1 MFHFK
6 LIATSRAI
14 GCAVALGLMAP
25 APLAAQTAP
34 IISGTDRFHPVVAQN
49 GMVASQEALATRVGV
64 SILEKGG
71 NAVDAAI
78 ATGFAL
84 AVTLPRAGNLG
95 GGGFMMIHMAEKG
108 TTEALDYR
116 EKAPAG
122 AHRDMFLDEE
132 GNADSTKSRFSGL
145 AIGVPGTV
153 AGFAEAFE
161 RHGSGNVTWAE
172 LVAPAI
178 VLAEE
183 GIVVT
188 PDLSASL
195 ISRITRLSQDPATA
209 EIFYKNGT
217 IPYFPGDLLKQ
228 TDLAQTLRTIAE
240 TGATGFYT
248 GDIAGKIAAK
258 VQAAGGSMTVD
269 DLASY
274 RAVWREP
281 VRGTYRGYEIAS
293 MPPPSSGGTHIV
305 QMLNMLESF
314 DLQETG
320 FNSAATLHVMAEA
333 MRRAYADRSEYL
345 GDPDFVEVPV
355 KGLTDKDYAQTL
367 LETIS
372 LEAATPSTEI
382 GPNNPLPFESNET
395 THYSVVDKDGNAVSN
410 TYTLNFSYGVGMVA
424 DGTGILLNNELD
436 DFSAKPGV
444 PNAYGLIGGD
454 ANAVE
459 PEKRPLSS
467 MTPTLVL
474 QEGEV
479 MLATGSPGGSR
490 IITTTLQIILNVI
503 DHGMNI
509 AEATAA
515 PRVHHQWY
523 PDELRI
529 EEGLSPDTI
538 RLLEG
543 LGHTV
548 ALKNAMGS
556 TQSILKVGEQLTG
569 SSDPRRDGAL
579 TAGY

>member
-1 MFHFK
+1 MFHFRLK
-6 LIATSRAI
+6 ATSRAI
-14 GCAVALGLMAP
+14 GCAVALGLTAP

-49 GMVASQEALATRVGV
+49 GMVASQEAVATRVGL

-95 GGGFMMIHMAEKG
+95 GGGFMMIHMADKG

-116 EKAPAG
+116 EKAPSG

-161 RHGSGNVTWAE
+161 RHGSGAVTWAD

-178 VLAEE
+178 ILAEE

-195 ISRITRLSQDPATA
+195 ISRITRLSRDPAAA

-217 IPYFPGDLLKQ
+217 IPYFTGDLLKQ
-228 TDLAQTLRTIAE
+228 TDLAATLRTIAE
-240 TGATGFYT
+240 NGPAGFYT
-248 GDIAGKIAAK
+248 GEVAEKIAAK
-258 VQAAGGSMTVD
+258 VQAAGGSMTTE

-305 QMLNMLESF
+305 QMLNMLEAY
-314 DLQETG
+314 DLQATG

-355 KGLTDKDYAQTL
+355 KGLTDKNYAASL
-367 LETIS
+367 LESIS
-372 LEAATPSTEI
+372 LDAATPSTEI

-395 THYSVVDKDGNAVSN
+395 THYSVMDKDGNAISN

-424 DGTGILLNNELD
+424 DGTGVLLNNELD

-474 QEGEV
+474 QDGEV

-503 DHGMNI
+503 DHQMNI

-529 EEGLSPDTI
+529 EEGISPDTI
-538 RLLEG
+538 RLLEE

-579 TAGY
+579 AAGY